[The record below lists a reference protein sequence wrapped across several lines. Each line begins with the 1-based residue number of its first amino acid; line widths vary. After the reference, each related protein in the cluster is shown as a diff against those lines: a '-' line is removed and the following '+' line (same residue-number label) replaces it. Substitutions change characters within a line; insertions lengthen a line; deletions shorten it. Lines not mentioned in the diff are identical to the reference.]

1 MEIRD
6 DYKFLRIQDAF
17 KALHL
22 HVNLIGVIVEL
33 DFSTGSD
40 FSCSLKIVDP
50 WHSGSALP
58 VKFVARTIRSL
69 PRVES
74 IGDIILLSRVK
85 IVLINRKITAL
96 CNETS
101 SSTFSLFN
109 GEHGVDFIPYQS
121 SPKFLMREQ
130 DKSFLSTLREWMVS
144 YKFEDGS
151 CSFTSLKDIKEG
163 ECSNL
168 SCQIVHISKVYK
180 DRWYIYVWDGTELPP
195 CNILV
200 KSERPPLC
208 VEPEMLPTYMLRKFP
223 TFGSVLRIIVDRVS
237 EKQAIHCLQPGQH
250 VKFLNIF
257 FQVNMGLW
265 NATFTPS
272 TKMQYTMSRERQPFS
287 PQRMWGE
294 KLSSRWNPIARSIS
308 RSHSGVAH
316 EDAPFVS
323 LMDILT
329 HHNVT
334 AKFRCVVR
342 FIQVYPPDVRKL
354 RDSNGKFK
362 LLAVLED
369 ATARIHASVY
379 ADEGEKFFG
388 CEDSNEEAIG
398 KKLNRLLGGEEVEQV
413 PRNPPWVQCCL
424 FSFYKHKMDQWGSR
438 RYRIFDTWINS
449 S

>member
-1 MEIRD
+1 MEEIRD

-33 DFSTGSD
+33 GLSNGSD
-40 FSCSLKIVDP
+40 CSCTLKIVDP
-50 WHSGSALP
+50 WHSGSGLP
-58 VKFVARTIRSL
+58 VKFVARTIGAL

-74 IGDIILLSRVK
+74 VGDIIFLSRVK
-85 IVLINRKITAL
+85 IVLINRKVTAL

-101 SSTFSLFN
+101 SSSFALFN
-109 GEHGVDFIPYQS
+109 GKHGVDFVPYQS

-130 DKSFLSTLREWMVS
+130 DKNFLSNLREGMIT

-151 CSFTSLKDIKEG
+151 CCFTSLKDIKEG

-168 SCQIVHISKVYK
+168 SCLIVHISKVYK
-180 DRWYIYVWDGTELPP
+180 DRWYLFVWDGTEMPP

-200 KSERPPLC
+200 KSERLPLC

-223 TFGSVLRIIVDRVS
+223 TFGSVLRILVDRVS

-250 VKFLNIF
+250 VKLLNLF

-272 TKMQYTMSRERQPFS
+272 TKMQYTMSRELQAFS
-287 PQRMWGE
+287 PQRMYGE
-294 KLSSRWNPIARSIS
+294 KLSSRWNPIARCIS
-308 RSHSGVAH
+308 PSHSGITGVAH

-329 HHNVT
+329 YHN
-334 AKFRCVVR
+334 
-342 FIQVYPPDVRKL
+342 
-354 RDSNGKFK
+354 
-362 LLAVLED
+362 
-369 ATARIHASVY
+369 
-379 ADEGEKFFG
+379 
-388 CEDSNEEAIG
+388 
-398 KKLNRLLGGEEVEQV
+398 
-413 PRNPPWVQCCL
+413 
-424 FSFYKHKMDQWGSR
+424 
-438 RYRIFDTWINS
+438 
-449 S
+449 

>member
-22 HVNLIGVIVEL
+22 HINLIGVIVEL
-33 DFSTGSD
+33 GFSTGSG
-40 FSCSLKIVDP
+40 
-50 WHSGSALP
+50 SGLP
-58 VKFVARTIRSL
+58 VKFVARITQTL

-101 SSTFSLFN
+101 SSSTFALFH
-109 GEHGVDFIPYQS
+109 GKHGVDFVPYQS
-121 SPKFLMREQ
+121 LPKFLIREQ
-130 DKSFLSTLREWMVS
+130 DKSFLSNLREWLIT

-151 CSFTSLKDIKEG
+151 CCFTPLKDIKEG

-168 SCQIVHISKVYK
+168 SCLIVHISKVYK

-200 KSERPPLC
+200 KSERLPLC
-208 VEPEMLPTYMLRKFP
+208 VEPEMLPTYILRKFP

-272 TKMQYTMSRERQPFS
+272 TKMQYTMNREMQGFS
-287 PQRMWGE
+287 PQSMSGE
-294 KLSSRWNPIARSIS
+294 KFSSTWNPITRCI
-308 RSHSGVAH
+308 SHSHSGITGVAH

-329 HHNVT
+329 YHSVT

-342 FIQVYPPDVRKL
+342 FIQVYPRDVRKL

-362 LLAVLED
+362 LLAILED
-369 ATARIHASVY
+369 ATARIHASLY

-388 CEDSNEEAIG
+388 CDQSDEEAIV
-398 KKLNRLLGGEEVEQV
+398 KKMNRLLGGEEMEQV

-438 RYRIFDTWINS
+438 RFRIFDTWINAS
-449 S
+449 